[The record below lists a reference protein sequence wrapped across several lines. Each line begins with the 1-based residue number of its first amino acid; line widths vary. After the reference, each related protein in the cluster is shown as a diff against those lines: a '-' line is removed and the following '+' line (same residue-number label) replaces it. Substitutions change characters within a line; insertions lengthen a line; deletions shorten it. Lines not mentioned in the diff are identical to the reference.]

1 MSPSSLFR
9 IAVAVLLAGLVMP
22 AAQAQVAGG
31 EVGYDESLEAVS
43 PDGETPGAGLAGSDP
58 ADIGR
63 YLLAQNGGVSSA
75 RLSPDGETVAFLW
88 SITGEAQVWTM
99 PATGGQPQRLTYGTG
114 IRFFRWTPGG
124 NLLYGADDDG
134 NEQEAYFR
142 INAAGTDERRVLPAV
157 SGGFRVFGDFLADDT
172 IAYAS
177 TERNRLD
184 YDLYVAD
191 LNGGTPELVFEGT
204 FGFFVRAVSPDGRY
218 AVVSETVGEDSDNL
232 YLLDLQTGDLDTLS
246 TPERRANHTRG
257 GIAWAP
263 DGLGFYLATNR
274 DRDFAALAFYRLG
287 ADGESGGFE
296 NIAAAEG
303 DAEEVTLCGDGG
315 RFLVWSVNDGG
326 YSRLQARDLSAE
338 GSNSEENAAMLDVPD
353 LPDGVY
359 RLQCTTG
366 SDRLAITV
374 NGWRT
379 PGSVVVW
386 DLGSGAVHQPFTAS
400 LGGLDPDRLV
410 RPQSVTLPA
419 RDGVTVQ
426 GLLYLPDDASRAA
439 AHTNGTVTND
449 GLPPVVFFVHGG
461 PTAQSRPTFDP
472 VVQYHVDRGLAVFEP
487 NVRGSTGFGHTYV
500 TLDDQERRLDSV
512 RDLVDML
519 TWLGEQGLVDADRAA
534 VVGGS
539 YGGYA
544 VNAVLA
550 AYPGY
555 FAAGAALYGVA
566 DWVTALEVAS
576 PGLKAS
582 DRIEYGDITEPRW
595 RAFYEENSPIR
606 QADRIDVPVLYSHGA
621 RDPRIDIAETEVM
634 VRNLRARG
642 VPAPYVRFL
651 DEGHGWRKLANRLF
665 YYRYQA
671 TFLEDVLGIGSGD
684 VSSAALIE

>member
-1 MSPSSLFR
+1 MSRLHIAFVILLVGLLSST
-9 IAVAVLLAGLVMP
+9 G
-22 AAQAQVAGG
+22 QAQVAGG
-31 EVGYDESLEAVS
+31 EVGYDESLEAVG
-43 PDGETPGAGLAGSDP
+43 PTGETPGAGLAGSDP

-124 NLLYGADDDG
+124 DLLYGADDDG

-191 LNGGTPELVFEGT
+191 LSADDSEGGEPRLVFEGT
-204 FGFFVRAVSPDGRY
+204 FGFFVRAVSPDGHY

-246 TPERRANHTRG
+246 KPERRANHTRG
-257 GIAWAP
+257 GIAWVP
-263 DGLGFYLATNR
+263 DGSGFYLATNL
-274 DRDFAALAFYRLG
+274 DRDFAALAFYRI
-287 ADGESGGFE
+287 GEGFQTIE
-296 NIAAAEG
+296 TPEG
-303 DAEEVTLCGDGG
+303 DVESVRLCGEDG
-315 RFLVWSVNDGG
+315 RTLVWSVNDGG
-326 YSRLQARDLSAE
+326 YSRIHARNLRAE
-338 GSNSEENAAMLDVPD
+338 GDAATLDVPD
-353 LPDGVY
+353 LPEGVY
-359 RLQCTTG
+359 GLHCTTG

-374 NGWRT
+374 NGWQT

-386 DLGSGAVHQPFTAS
+386 DLDSGAVHQPFTAS
-400 LGGLDPDRLV
+400 LGGLDPERLV
-410 RPQSVTLPA
+410 RPQSITLPA

-426 GLLYLPDDASRAA
+426 GLLYLPDAASREAA
-439 AHTNGTVTND
+439 GTDD
-449 GLPPVVFFVHGG
+449 GPPPVVFFVHGG

-472 VVQYHVDRGLAVFEP
+472 VVQYHVVRGLAFFEP

-519 TWLGEQGLVDADRAA
+519 TWLGDEEGGQGLVDADRAA

-550 AYPGY
+550 AYPGH

-671 TFLEDVLGIGSGD
+671 TFLEDVLGVGGD
-684 VSSAALIE
+684 GVGERVTTE